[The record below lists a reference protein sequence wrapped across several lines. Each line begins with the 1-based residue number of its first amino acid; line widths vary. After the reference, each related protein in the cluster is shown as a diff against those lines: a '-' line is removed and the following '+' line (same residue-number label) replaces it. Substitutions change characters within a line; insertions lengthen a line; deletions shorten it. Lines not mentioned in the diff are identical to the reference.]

1 MGNIQANET
10 KQTLASYTNVI
21 NTAMFNAY
29 NESVADCSAS
39 DTLEID
45 TCPTFEIINGS
56 LNVTQ
61 AAAANCKFS
70 SENFNTFTAKFTT
83 EVRTATKQFIDE
95 NAKNKQGWFATAF
108 SFQING
114 ASNSSEVTNKIM
126 NSFRG
131 STTNICRSEAAA
143 MNSAKLL
150 LCGTFDGSAINV
162 KQNSTVTSLVSCVNR
177 NTEQAFVSNSVLN
190 ELFQKTDQKLASEQ
204 AGAGSFFAW
213 IVIAI
218 VAAIILI
225 VIVMI
230 AFNATGGKADV
241 KKLKSVKPGKL
252 GKLGKVGELALL

>member
-1 MGNIQANET
+1 MGSAQSNVT

-29 NESVADCSAS
+29 NESVGRCSAS
-39 DTLEID
+39 NTLVID

-61 AAAANCKFS
+61 AAAADCQFNS
-70 SENFNTFTAKFTT
+70 QNFNTFTAKFTT
-83 EVRTATKQFIDE
+83 EVRNATKQFIDE

-126 NSFRG
+126 NSFQG
-131 STTNICRSEAAA
+131 NTTNICRDESDA
-143 MNSAKLL
+143 MNSGKLL

-190 ELFQKTDQKLASEQ
+190 DLYQKTNQKLASEQ
-204 AGAGSFFAW
+204 AGVGSFFEW

-218 VAAIILI
+218 VAGIILLI
-225 VIVMI
+225 II
-230 AFNATGGKADV
+230 AFVFNVSGGSGKADV
-241 KKLKSVKPGKL
+241 KKLKSVVPLTGATAKK
-252 GKLGKVGELALL
+252 